1 MGFALSLSGLNG
13 ASRAID
19 VIGNNIANS
28 QTVGFKSSKARFA
41 DVLAAAVP
49 GDLPSVQ
56 VGSGVSTA
64 IVRQQMTEGTLSV
77 SDNPLDMAITGLG
90 FFRLNTGGEIT
101 YSRDG
106 QFRLVYDATTPNKL
120 LLVNRTGAN
129 VTGYPATY
137 STDPLGTIDTAALPQ
152 NVAIDTT
159 MPAAATTT
167 VTLSANLDS
176 REAAPVAPFS
186 AGNPQSYNA
195 TTMATVYDGTGA
207 THDLRMYFVRSAP
220 GNLWQMYSTMDGGAA
235 NGPVALSFDT
245 AGKMQT
251 AMPLAGQ
258 TYTLGGGGSL
268 TLAIDFSGVVQYG
281 QVFNV
286 DAMSQDGYGVGSIDS
301 ASGFSVGSD
310 GVIQGQYTNGQVRKV
325 GQIVLA
331 NFVNPDALINIGDG
345 QWSENLDPVSGSGK
359 VTLSVPGGA
368 GLGGLQ
374 GGAVEQ
380 SNVDLSTEM
389 VALIEQQRNY
399 QASAQTFKILDQ
411 VLQDLANIR

>member
-13 ASRAID
+13 AARAID

-28 QTVGFKSSKARFA
+28 ETVGFKSSKARFA
-41 DVLAAAVP
+41 DVLAASLP
-49 GDLPSVQ
+49 GDLPTVQ

-106 QFRLVYDATTPNKL
+106 QFRLVYDAATPNKL

-129 VTGYPATY
+129 VTGYPASY
-137 STDPLGTIDTAALPQ
+137 STDPLGTIDSTALPQ

-159 MPAAATTT
+159 MPGAATTT
-167 VTLSANLDS
+167 VALSANLDS
-176 REAAPVAPFS
+176 RDVAPVVPFS

-235 NGPVALSFDT
+235 SGPVALSFDT

-258 TYTLGGGGSL
+258 TYTMGGGSSL
-268 TLAIDFSGVVQYG
+268 TLAIDFSG
-281 QVFNV
+281 
-286 DAMSQDGYGVGSIDS
+286 
-301 ASGFSVGSD
+301 
-310 GVIQGQYTNGQVRKV
+310 
-325 GQIVLA
+325 
-331 NFVNPDALINIGDG
+331 
-345 QWSENLDPVSGSGK
+345 
-359 VTLSVPGGA
+359 
-368 GLGGLQ
+368 
-374 GGAVEQ
+374 
-380 SNVDLSTEM
+380 M
-389 VALIEQQRNY
+389 V
-399 QASAQTFKILDQ
+399 
-411 VLQDLANIR
+411 